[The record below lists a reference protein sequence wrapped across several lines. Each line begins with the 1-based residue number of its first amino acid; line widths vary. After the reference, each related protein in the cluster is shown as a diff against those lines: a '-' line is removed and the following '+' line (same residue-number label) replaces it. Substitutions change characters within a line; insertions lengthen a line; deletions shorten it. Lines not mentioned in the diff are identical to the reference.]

1 MFAFVVRRFVPVF
14 SSRLGSPLLLPLT
27 LTRMSSPSIR
37 PSSLSLIRHS
47 FSNMQQMMDE
57 ISKNPKALALL
68 EAIKKNPKIIHAVQD
83 LMTTMNRKGYID
95 LNNPTRQPNLAM
107 LADSEV
113 RNKLFELVKLLATAG
128 VFNAKDGANPMNAL
142 SNVMGLLMPPPSKD
156 KKNEVKNNSTPK
168 YDFTYDATKKD
179 KTVQATS
186 DTIVQGWTD
195 KLKKM
200 FK

>member
-1 MFAFVVRRFVPVF
+1 MFAFVVRRFLSVF

-27 LTRMSSPSIR
+27 LTRMSSPSAR
-37 PSSLSLIRHS
+37 PSSLSPIRRS

-68 EAIKKNPKIIHAVQD
+68 EAIKKNPTIMLAVQD

-113 RNKLFELVKLLATAG
+113 RNKLFELVKLLAAVG

-156 KKNEVKNNSTPK
+156 RKNEVQNNSTPK

-179 KTVQATS
+179 KSVPTTS
-186 DTIVQGWTD
+186 DTIVQGWAD
-195 KLKKM
+195 KLKKI

>member
-1 MFAFVVRRFVPVF
+1 
-14 SSRLGSPLLLPLT
+14 
-27 LTRMSSPSIR
+27 
-37 PSSLSLIRHS
+37 
-47 FSNMQQMMDE
+47 
-57 ISKNPKALALL
+57 
-68 EAIKKNPKIIHAVQD
+68 
-83 LMTTMNRKGYID
+83 MTTMNRKGYID

-200 FK
+200 LK